1 MLAGLLEPLLDLPGV
16 AEVRC
21 TGLAAAVELDGDLLA
36 AHPAA
41 GQATVLAARRHGV
54 ISRLLRGVALQISPP
69 LVVTEDE
76 LARIVDGIGAA
87 VSATFSSLR

>member
-1 MLAGLLEPLLDLPGV
+1 MLKGLLEPLLDLPGV

-41 GQATVLAARRHGV
+41 GPAAVIAARRHGV
-54 ISRLLRGVALQISPP
+54 ISRLLRGFALQISPP